1 MSINHHPHDEILAA
15 HAAGALDLGQ
25 RVAVAT
31 HLATC
36 PRCRDWTRAME
47 RVGGALLAEAEP
59 AALSQG
65 ALARALA
72 RLDEPA
78 PPTPPRPREVD
89 DAPPGLPQFVHGYRF
104 GSWRWVAPRV
114 SLRPIVLSEPS
125 PTRVFLL
132 KAKPNTTLLT
142 HAHSGPEMT
151 CVLTGAFAHGG
162 ERYGAGDFDFG
173 DETVEHE
180 PRVEDGEDC
189 ICLVAM
195 QGGLQYSGWLGRLM
209 QPFLRL

>member
-1 MSINHHPHDEILAA
+1 M
-15 HAAGALDLGQ
+15 
-25 RVAVAT
+25 
-31 HLATC
+31 
-36 PRCRDWTRAME
+36 
-47 RVGGALLAEAEP
+47 
-59 AALSQG
+59 
-65 ALARALA
+65 
-72 RLDEPA
+72 
-78 PPTPPRPREVD
+78 
-89 DAPPGLPQFVHGYRF
+89 
-104 GSWRWVAPRV
+104 
-114 SLRPIVLSEPS
+114 LSEPS

-132 KAKPNTTLLT
+132 KAKPNTSLLT